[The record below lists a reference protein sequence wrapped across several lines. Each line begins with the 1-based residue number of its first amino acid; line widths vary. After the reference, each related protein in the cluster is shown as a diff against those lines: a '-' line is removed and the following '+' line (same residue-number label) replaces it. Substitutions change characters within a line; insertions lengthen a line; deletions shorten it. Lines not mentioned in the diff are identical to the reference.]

1 MEEIDKIS
9 VYKKFIFLVEGESKQ
24 LKKDIDKAVMMSDI
38 KEVEWCDGEKIG
50 IRDNNTLN
58 TGVGEGLS
66 EEIKFDLVDKNQDD
80 SSLLR
85 QGRMLQA
92 E

>member
-24 LKKDIDKAVMMSDI
+24 RDIDKAVMMSDI

-58 TGVGEGLS
+58 TGVGESLS
-66 EEIKFDLVDKNQDD
+66 EEIKFDLVNKSHDD